1 MVFSIWDN
9 NELIL
14 FGGQLDQ
21 AGRFFCPGQQDG
33 YPVRKQVIE
42 NRSCY
47 E

>member
-21 AGRFFCPGQQDG
+21 AGLFFAQGNG
-33 YPVRKQVIE
+33 MVIL
-42 NRSCY
+42 
-47 E
+47 